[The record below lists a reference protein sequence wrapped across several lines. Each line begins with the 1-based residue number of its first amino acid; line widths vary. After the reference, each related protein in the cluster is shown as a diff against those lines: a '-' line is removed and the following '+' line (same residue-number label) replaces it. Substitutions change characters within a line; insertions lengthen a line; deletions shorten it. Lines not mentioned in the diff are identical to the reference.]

1 MNNFEGVKEVINKIL
16 QFLEGVWG
24 RVDLK
29 AILREVG
36 NILVQ
41 VFNFMADIVRWFVDK
56 I

>member
-1 MNNFEGVKEVINKIL
+1 MDNFQGVKETMDKIL
-16 QFLEGVWG
+16 EFLEVTWG

-29 AILREVG
+29 AIFREVG